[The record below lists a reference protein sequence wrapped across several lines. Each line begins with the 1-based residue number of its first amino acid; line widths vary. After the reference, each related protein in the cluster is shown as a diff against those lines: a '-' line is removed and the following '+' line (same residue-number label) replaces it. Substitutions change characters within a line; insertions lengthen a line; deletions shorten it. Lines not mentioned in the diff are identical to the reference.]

1 MSKDED
7 KLIELED
14 KVAALRRRRI
24 ELNGEAERWKGERE
38 RLNESVRKIRTEA
51 LSYREER
58 DRANQMT
65 AEIKRRVEV
74 LRDKIAEKERILAK
88 FDATLERGRRNLPPR
103 QDVEERLRRIEWEV
117 MTTPTTEILE
127 REEALIEEAKRLKK
141 ELGAQEKLDA
151 REDER
156 LVIQAEIKATELEI
170 RNCRDEMS
178 RLHEISKT
186 NHEKMILLYSRVDEE
201 RRRGDEA
208 HGKFVEYL
216 TEVRAV
222 DAELR
227 GIVEEAR
234 GLRERLKESEMAVAD
249 EKERKL
255 EAKKIEL
262 LGEVKRKLKAGE
274 RLSLDE
280 LKLLYSEE
288 EDETQPQ
295 DESASE

>member
-1 MSKDED
+1 MSKNED

-14 KVAALRRRRI
+14 KVESLRRRGV

-74 LRDKIAEKERILAK
+74 LRDRIAEKERILAK

-117 MTTPTTEILE
+117 MTTPTKEILE
-127 REEALIEEAKRLKK
+127 REKALIDEAKRLKK

-156 LVIQAEIKATELEI
+156 PVIQAEIKATERRVLETCLKMGI
-170 RNCRDEMS
+170 PPRA
-178 RLHEISKT
+178 EIGSAEQAKHYLDLGVRHFCIGT
-186 NHEKMILLYSRVDEE
+186 DITILYSW
-201 RRRGDEA
+201 
-208 HGKFVEYL
+208 
-216 TEVRAV
+216 
-222 DAELR
+222 
-227 GIVEEAR
+227 
-234 GLRERLKESEMAVAD
+234 LKENGENLRKVIAD
-249 EKERKL
+249 
-255 EAKKIEL
+255 A
-262 LGEVKRKLKAGE
+262 
-274 RLSLDE
+274 
-280 LKLLYSEE
+280 
-288 EDETQPQ
+288 
-295 DESASE
+295 